1 MVNYLPVNEGV
12 DHINVYSKSKLLVG
26 RQLSNFH
33 FAPFR
38 HTQDGDFMS
47 VEGYWYWLAT
57 GSKHDEFRVLSG
69 VTAKTEGQLR
79 VKKSGRVDVPDFNE
93 RVLEAIRCKLRQ
105 HRDILDNLT
114 NTTLPL
120 THYYWFGEI
129 TEPKIVTLEKHM
141 WIIDEITRIRG
152 LMRSKRGLT

>member
-1 MVNYLPVNEGV
+1 MNYLPVNEGV

-33 FAPFR
+33 CAPFK
-38 HTQDGDFMS
+38 HTQDGEFLS

-57 GSKHDEFRVLSG
+57 GSKHDEFRRLSG
-69 VTAKTEGQLR
+69 ATAKKQGQKR
-79 VKKSGRVDVPDFNE
+79 VEESGRVEVSDFNE

-129 TEPKIVTLEKHM
+129 SEPKIVHLDKYM
-141 WIIDEITRIRG
+141 WIIDEITRIRD
-152 LMRSKRGLT
+152 LMRAKRGLT